1 MEIINL
7 NQDVLKGLEFFSKNR
22 PAKLDLNQFKM
33 PFVVGSEGAYFTGH
47 NLFAGRSAIHA
58 NESNFKSLIDSYSE
72 IIKQGLINDA
82 VIISASGEKDAI
94 WEIDYAKRNN
104 LKTTLLTCSPESA
117 GARIA
122 DQVIVYKKIAEPYTY
137 NFSTYFGMV
146 ISVTGENPKKIKDF
160 LKKLKISGHIKKSKY
175 YSFILPDK
183 YEYIA
188 QMLKT
193 KDDELFGPHSMV
205 RAYTEGKARHAKFVV
220 RSDKELVIGLGVK
233 NKFFGQPDKRWD
245 IKIPAWADTGFIT
258 SLGYYITGLVQEN
271 NLPYFKKHIENY
283 CKDYGP
289 KAYGKDDNFDPIV
302 PGSKG

>member
-7 NQDVLKGLEFFSKNR
+7 NQDVLKALDFFSRNK
-22 PAKLDLNQFKM
+22 PARLDLNQFKM

-58 NESNFKSLIDSYSE
+58 NESNFKALIDSYKE
-72 IIKQGLINDA
+72 IIKEGLINDA

-104 LKTTLLTCSPESA
+104 LKATLLTCSPKSN
-117 GARIA
+117 GASIA

-146 ISVTGENPKKIKDF
+146 ISVTKEDPKKIKEF
-160 LKKLKISGHIKKSKY
+160 LKKIKLPKNFKNYGY
-175 YSFILPDK
+175 YSFILPDNH
-183 YEYIA
+183 EYIA

-193 KDDELFGPHSMV
+193 KDEEMFGPHSMI

-220 RSDKELVIGLGVK
+220 RSDKELAIGLGVK
-233 NKFFGQPDKRWD
+233 NKFFGEPDKRWD
-245 IKIPAWADTGFIT
+245 IKIPAWANTGFLV
-258 SLGYYITGLVQEN
+258 SLGYYLVGLVQEN
-271 NLPYFKKHIENY
+271 NPPYFKKSVKAY
-283 CKDYGP
+283 CEDYGP
-289 KAYGKDDNFDPIV
+289 KAYNRDKPFDVIV
-302 PGSKG
+302 PGSK